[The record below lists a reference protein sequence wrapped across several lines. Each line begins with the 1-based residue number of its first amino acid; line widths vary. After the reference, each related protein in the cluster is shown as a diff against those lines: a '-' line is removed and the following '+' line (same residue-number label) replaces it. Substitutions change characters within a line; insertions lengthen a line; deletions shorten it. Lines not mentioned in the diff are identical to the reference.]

1 MGVGRGK
8 GYIRG
13 EHLEIFQNVSFG
25 RALLVISVHAK
36 SLVSNSVTLWTVAHQ
51 APHSMGFS
59 SQEYRSG

>member
-1 MGVGRGK
+1 MNILMGVGRGK

-36 SLVSNSVTLWTVAHQ
+36 SLQSCPTL
-51 APHSMGFS
+51 
-59 SQEYRSG
+59 